1 MTVNANTLTV
11 EGGAQIASS
20 TAGPGKGGD
29 IGVTVANG
37 VTLAGAGPNG
47 ASEIVASALP
57 GSSGQAGE
65 VVLTAGGTIA
75 LAGGAGVTSNTAG
88 AGNAGTVRVSSQGP
102 LSLSDPGS
110 VIVASA
116 TSTAS
121 GDAGSVTVAAPQI
134 TITEGRRDRQHNS
147 GNGSR
152 RLGHRDNAGGTGA
165 RRRRRCQH
173 PDRRLGDGP
182 RSGPGGSV
190 TVNAN
195 TLTVEGGPQI
205 ASSTAGPGKGGDIGV
220 TVANGVTLAGAGPN
234 GASENRRLGPTRLQ
248 WSGG

>member
-1 MTVNANTLTV
+1 M
-11 EGGAQIASS
+11 
-20 TAGPGKGGD
+20 
-29 IGVTVANG
+29 
-37 VTLAGAGPNG
+37 
-47 ASEIVASALP
+47 
-57 GSSGQAGE
+57 
-65 VVLTAGGTIA
+65 TAGGTIA

-134 TITEGRRDRQHNS
+134 TIMKGAEIASTT
-147 GNGSR
+147 
-152 RLGHRDNAGGTGA
+152 AGTGRGGSVTVITPGA
-165 RRRRRCQH
+165 LVL
-173 PDRRLGDGP
+173 DGAGVANTLIAASAIGP

-195 TLTVEGGPQI
+195 TLTVEGGARSP
-205 ASSTAGPGKGGDIGV
+205 ARP
-220 TVANGVTLAGAGPN
+220 
-234 GASENRRLGPTRLQ
+234 LGRGRAVM
-248 WSGG
+248 SM